1 MENIKKSNNAPSF
14 FISRIDSA
22 IDAILPSDSAIRG
35 CAAIANAVLAY
46 ESFLS
51 FERSDNWQMLAKSG
65 ANIQRPL
72 WASTG
77 VKDPAYDATRY
88 VMQLVAKNTVNTMP
102 EATMNA
108 VRQFGV
114 FQGDSITPNLTVSK
128 SNMAKLALAGVD
140 IEKITHDL
148 ELDGVAKFESSWL
161 ELMSSVK
168 AITLGNV

>member
-1 MENIKKSNNAPSF
+1 M
-14 FISRIDSA
+14 
-22 IDAILPSDSAIRG
+22 PSDSAIRG

-88 VMQLVAKNTVNTMP
+88 VMQLVAKI
-102 EATMNA
+102 
-108 VRQFGV
+108 R
-114 FQGDSITPNLTVSK
+114 
-128 SNMAKLALAGVD
+128 
-140 IEKITHDL
+140 
-148 ELDGVAKFESSWL
+148 
-161 ELMSSVK
+161 
-168 AITLGNV
+168 